1 MFVATCLLFICN
13 SIDFEQLL
21 CKMLKTKKDTRS
33 ATTNFGKEEVLI
45 IQEGGRGLG
54 KELILYYCIALF
66 EKSASPLCPSPFSAP
81 LGAGSGQ
88 ELVTVGKKETT
99 LSLSVVEGPPPTMT

>member
-1 MFVATCLLFICN
+1 MCFLVHVDYLFVISFVLN
-13 SIDFEQLL
+13 SV
-21 CKMLKTKKDTRS
+21 CVKCSNKKKGTRS

-54 KELILYYCIALF
+54 KELILQYCIDLL

-81 LGAGSGQ
+81 WVPDLLTDG
-88 ELVTVGKKETT
+88 LTD
-99 LSLSVVEGPPPTMT
+99 